1 MISQALHF
9 RFALAKHLYINA
21 VANTT
26 GPLTRRVVSIHN
38 VDMAIEMTL
47 KTLATELNVGIRPNV
62 RFPELWRQVDIAY
75 SSKYNKAMPLK
86 AEIEKVHN
94 ARNNVQHQGIIPS
107 ETDLKQFL
115 DFSTQFLNEVLLAA
129 TGLGLDQLFLSS
141 IISKT
146 ELRGMMELAEKNVS
160 SDPRTSMIAS
170 MKSFG
175 WSKVL
180 AKRQLGYFDPT
191 LGALDRRKKLERAME
206 KPLTEVLI
214 PILDHLTDIELGIDP
229 AIHSRIL
236 KIAPYPIIT
245 IGMTK
250 IDDVHIAETAPF
262 NYTESNAWFC
272 YDFVIQ
278 NILRWQDK
286 NLL

>member
-1 MISQALHF
+1 MISLVSHF
-9 RFALAKHLYINA
+9 KFALAKHLYINA
-21 VANTT
+21 LGNIA

-38 VDMAIEMTL
+38 VDMAIETTL
-47 KTLATELNVGIRPNV
+47 KTLATELKVKIQYDV
-62 RFPELWRQVDIAY
+62 SFPELWKQVDIAY
-75 SSKYNKAMPLK
+75 SKKYKKALPLK
-86 AEIEKVHN
+86 AEIQKVHS
-94 ARNNVQHQGIIPS
+94 ARNNVQHQGLIPS

-115 DFSTQFLNEVLLAA
+115 DFSAQFLNEVLLAA

-141 IISKT
+141 IISNA
-146 ELRGMMELAEKNVS
+146 ELRRMMELAEKNVS

-170 MKSFG
+170 MKSYG

-180 AKRQLGYFDPT
+180 VRRQLGYFDPT
-191 LGALDRRKKLERAME
+191 LGALDRRKKLERAIE
-206 KPLTEVLI
+206 KPLREVLA

-229 AIHSRIL
+229 TIHSGIL

-245 IGMTK
+245 IGTEK
-250 IDDVHIAETAPF
+250 IDDVHIAETAPL